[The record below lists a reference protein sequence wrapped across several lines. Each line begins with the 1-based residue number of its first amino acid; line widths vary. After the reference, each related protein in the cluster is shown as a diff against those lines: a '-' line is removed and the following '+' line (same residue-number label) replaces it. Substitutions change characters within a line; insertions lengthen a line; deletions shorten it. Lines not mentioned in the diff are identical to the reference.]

1 MKLLVNKDDLIKT
14 QCNSCETRKVCLSVQ
29 HEEYTLW
36 ICADCLDK
44 VIKLM
49 RTVKN

>member
-1 MKLLVNKDDLIKT
+1 MSLVIDKDDLLKT
-14 QCNSCETRKVCLSVQ
+14 NCSTCQGKKTCLSVQ